1 MEVDNIPL
9 FGLFFRAGFSPELC
23 KFPCVCGDRGCV
35 NMQAFEIHLKKIEQV
50 NTNHYNH
57 LQLMLKLL
65 TNSLNK
71 TRWLKY
77 LRVKEYANILSIKQR
92 KYIF

>member
-1 MEVDNIPL
+1 
-9 FGLFFRAGFSPELC
+9 
-23 KFPCVCGDRGCV
+23 
-35 NMQAFEIHLKKIEQV
+35 MQAFEIHLIKIEQV

-57 LQLMLKLL
+57 LQLILKLL

-77 LRVKEYANILSIKQR
+77 LRVKENANILSIKQR
-92 KYIF
+92 KYVF